1 MTKREAMVT
10 SVTLLAANFN
20 RETSAP
26 LFESYWLVLSDLGP
40 EELAVATRR
49 ALAECKFMPTASEL
63 LTLSGHGRSV
73 VFDAAQAWE
82 AVRRA
87 IDKHDYTTSVDFGAL
102 VNAIVR
108 NIGGWMRLCDLP
120 REDLD
125 VWARKEFERL
135 YTEFANKDAATLHG
149 EPLAGSFGGVP
160 VRVPIGGKMP
170 PLALPA
176 PKNAISSLVRN
187 LADTKSLSD
196 DGAAAPQAPPAAPT
210 PVASAPKPP
219 ARMSLEEQAA
229 KKAEMTRLIE
239 ERMARDAAEQAAQ
252 AAIAVEV
259 PEHMKP

>member
-87 IDKHDYTTSVDFGAL
+87 IDKHDYTTSVDFGPL

-108 NIGGWMRLCDLP
+108 NIGGWLRLCDLP

-135 YTEFANKDAATLHG
+135 YAEFANKDAATLHG
-149 EPLAGSFGGVP
+149 EPLAGAFGGAP
-160 VRVPIGGKMP
+160 VRIPIGGKMP
-170 PLALPA
+170 PRALPPA
-176 PKNAISSLVRN
+176 KTAISDLVRN
-187 LADTKSLSD
+187 LADAKSID
-196 DGAAAPQAPPAAPT
+196 AAA
-210 PVASAPKPP
+210 
-219 ARMSLEEQAA
+219 
-229 KKAEMTRLIE
+229 
-239 ERMARDAAEQAAQ
+239 ERAGQ
-252 AAIAVEV
+252 AAINVDV